1 MRRVCGGYCYADA
14 KQYGN
19 YLGVLCEIQKIQF
32 ENAFK
37 IYVTMMEMDSNFW
50 KNFFDNGGDD

>member
-1 MRRVCGGYCYADA
+1 MEGYCYADA

-50 KNFFDNGGDD
+50 KNFFDNGGDA